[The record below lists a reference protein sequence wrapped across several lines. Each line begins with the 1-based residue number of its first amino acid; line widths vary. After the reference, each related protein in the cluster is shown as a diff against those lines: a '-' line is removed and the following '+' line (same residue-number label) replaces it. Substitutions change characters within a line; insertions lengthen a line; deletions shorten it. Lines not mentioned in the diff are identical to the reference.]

1 MVPISAPGQ
10 FFYTLRKPRMITALV
25 AIAVIAMF
33 TLDLLCVLGI
43 IRCKSTPAPARNDTR

>member
-1 MVPISAPGQ
+1 
-10 FFYTLRKPRMITALV
+10 MITALV

-43 IRCKSTPAPARNDTR
+43 LRCKSTPAPARNDTR